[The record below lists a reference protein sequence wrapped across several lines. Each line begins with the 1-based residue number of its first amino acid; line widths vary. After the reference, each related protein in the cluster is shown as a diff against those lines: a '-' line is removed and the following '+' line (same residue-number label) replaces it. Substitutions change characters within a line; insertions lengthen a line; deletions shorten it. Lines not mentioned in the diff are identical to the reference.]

1 MCLKVIRGRGSSIIR
16 INIRNI
22 LKEILNVSNLI
33 FHTFRICVLGVF
45 TAAFDTQIEWL
56 IVKGIAD
63 YADCAHLTSEGWAS
77 CASVMAA
84 SLVTHI
90 LSDPVV
96 FRSWPHYQGN
106 FSRKVLS
113 FLFYHGLLSFCS
125 LYQNVDFVV
134 LKGFLVVK

>member
-1 MCLKVIRGRGSSIIR
+1 MCVKVIRGRGSSIVR

-33 FHTFRICVLGVF
+33 IHTFQICVLGIF

-63 YADCAHLTSEGWAS
+63 YADCAQLTSEGWAS

-96 FRSWPHYQGN
+96 FRSWPHYQGS
-106 FSRKVLS
+106 FRREVLS
-113 FLFYHGLLSFCS
+113 FLFYHGLLSFALS
-125 LYQNVDFVV
+125 TRM
-134 LKGFLVVK
+134 

>member
-1 MCLKVIRGRGSSIIR
+1 MLCGTTNPVI
-16 INIRNI
+16 
-22 LKEILNVSNLI
+22 
-33 FHTFRICVLGVF
+33 HTFQICVLGIF

-63 YADCAHLTSEGWAS
+63 YADCAQSTSEGWLS

-96 FRSWPHYQGN
+96 FRSWPHYQGS
-106 FSRKVLS
+106 FSWEILS
-113 FLFYHGLLSFCS
+113 FLLYRGLLSFAEC
-125 LYQNVDFVV
+125 
-134 LKGFLVVK
+134 

>member
-1 MCLKVIRGRGSSIIR
+1 MG
-16 INIRNI
+16 
-22 LKEILNVSNLI
+22 
-33 FHTFRICVLGVF
+33 FLGIF

-56 IVKGIAD
+56 IVKGIAG
-63 YADCAHLTSEGWAS
+63 YADCAQLTSESWPS

-106 FSRKVLS
+106 FSGEVLS
-113 FLFYHGLLSFCS
+113 LLLYCGLFSFCC

-134 LKGFLVVK
+134 FKGFLVVELAC

>member
-1 MCLKVIRGRGSSIIR
+1 MLCGTTNPIT
-16 INIRNI
+16 
-22 LKEILNVSNLI
+22 
-33 FHTFRICVLGVF
+33 HTFQICVLGIF

-63 YADCAHLTSEGWAS
+63 YADCAQLTSEGWAS
-77 CASVMAA
+77 CASVTAA

-96 FRSWPHYQGN
+96 FRSWPHYQGS
-106 FSRKVLS
+106 FSREVLS
-113 FLFYHGLLSFCS
+113 FLLFGGLLSFCS

>member
-1 MCLKVIRGRGSSIIR
+1 MC
-16 INIRNI
+16 
-22 LKEILNVSNLI
+22 
-33 FHTFRICVLGVF
+33 FLGIF

-56 IVKGIAD
+56 IVKGIAG
-63 YADCAHLTSEGWAS
+63 YADCAQLTSEGWPS

-106 FSRKVLS
+106 FSCEVLS
-113 FLFYHGLLSFCS
+113 LLLYCGLLSFCC

-134 LKGFLVVK
+134 FKGFLVVELEG